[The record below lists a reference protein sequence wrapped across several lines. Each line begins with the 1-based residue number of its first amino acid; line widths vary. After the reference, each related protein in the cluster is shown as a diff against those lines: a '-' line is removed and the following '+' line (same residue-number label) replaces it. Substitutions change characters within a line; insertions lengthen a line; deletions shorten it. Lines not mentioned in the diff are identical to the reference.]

1 MSRASASSAGASSL
15 GLSLATQAS
24 RSASA
29 SGSSS
34 PALRMT
40 ARARP
45 SEVTSPTIETILPA
59 LPDSVKIGDNRPM
72 PEINSL
78 EQRILESIDS
88 LTPAEKRVAR
98 AILASYPASATR
110 SAAAIAEVAE
120 SSPASVVRFAGK
132 LGFASLR
139 EFQEAVRSGIEGM
152 YRSPYE
158 TVSPASS
165 EHDLIEAV
173 VKGEA
178 QNVAA
183 TLNRLTPE
191 SIRGLRRLLVEA
203 SSIVGMGGRFSHALA
218 VYLQAHLRLIRSGT
232 TIVGPADVADDIA
245 HLGRGTLIVIF
256 DFRRYHPQAEFAA
269 RYVKARRGKVIVVT
283 DVYVSPAAQHA
294 DHTLVAEVEGPHLV
308 ESYASVVA
316 LLDMIIGDLVAANA
330 ESMRRRIDRVEIART
345 QLDDVVL
352 RNARDV

>member
-1 MSRASASSAGASSL
+1 MAA
-15 GLSLATQAS
+15 
-24 RSASA
+24 
-29 SGSSS
+29 
-34 PALRMT
+34 
-40 ARARP
+40 
-45 SEVTSPTIETILPA
+45 I
-59 LPDSVKIGDNRPM
+59 D
-72 PEINSL
+72 SL
-78 EQRILESIDS
+78 EQRILESIDA

-158 TVSPASS
+158 TVAPASS
-165 EHDLIEAV
+165 EHELIEAV
-173 VKGEA
+173 IQGEA

-203 SSIVGMGGRFSHALA
+203 SSIAVMGGRFSHALA
-218 VYLQAHLRLIRSGT
+218 VYLHAHLRLIRSGT

-283 DVYVSPAAQHA
+283 DVHVSPAAQHA

-330 ESMRRRIDRVEIART
+330 DADGPADRPRRARAHAARRPPRPLQPQVRLT
-345 QLDDVVL
+345 RRGPPKRWRHAAHARLITATGGPGWPA
-352 RNARDV
+352 ARDRRAAGLRRSKRCPR

>member
-1 MSRASASSAGASSL
+1 M
-15 GLSLATQAS
+15 AT
-24 RSASA
+24 
-29 SGSSS
+29 
-34 PALRMT
+34 
-40 ARARP
+40 
-45 SEVTSPTIETILPA
+45 I
-59 LPDSVKIGDNRPM
+59 D
-72 PEINSL
+72 SL
-78 EQRILESIDS
+78 EQRILESIDA

-120 SSPASVVRFAGK
+120 SSPASVVRFAAK

-139 EFQEAVRSGIEGM
+139 DFQEAVRSGIEGM

-165 EHDLIEAV
+165 EHELIEAV
-173 VKGEA
+173 IQGEA

-191 SIRGLRRLLVEA
+191 SIRGLRKLLVEA
-203 SSIVGMGGRFSHALA
+203 SSIAVMGGRFSHALA
-218 VYLQAHLRLIRSGT
+218 VYLHAHLRLIRSGT

-283 DVYVSPAAQHA
+283 DVHISPAAQHA
-294 DHTLVAEVEGPHLV
+294 DHTLAAEVEGPHLV

-316 LLDMIIGDLVAANA
+316 LLDMIIGDLVATNA
-330 ESMRRRIDRVEIART
+330 DAMRRRIDRVEDART
-345 QLDDVVL
+345 QLDDLVF
-352 RNARDV
+352 RQGDARDGNPSPELPPVDRKR